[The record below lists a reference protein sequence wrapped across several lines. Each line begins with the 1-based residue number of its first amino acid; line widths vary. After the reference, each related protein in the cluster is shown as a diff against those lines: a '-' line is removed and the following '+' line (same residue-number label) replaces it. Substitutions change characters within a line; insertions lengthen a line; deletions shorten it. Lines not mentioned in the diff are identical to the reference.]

1 MKMLLVSNGGL
12 ANEMYK
18 AMENFYAK
26 PEIDVMELD
35 SVTKEVFIRKLRA
48 YIQGTGEE
56 ILIVSDVFGSTAFN
70 EAIYLIQSCRCQ
82 ARADIICGMS
92 LPLVFKL
99 YGLKDSWSI
108 ESIKQIY
115 QEPDSSWNEASSF

>member
-1 MKMLLVSNGGL
+1 MLLLSNGGL

-18 AMENFYAK
+18 AMANFYAE
-26 PEIDVMELD
+26 PEIDVMELEA
-35 SVTKEVFIRKLRA
+35 VTKDVFVRKLQA
-48 YIQGTGEE
+48 YIQETSEE
-56 ILIVSDVFGSTAFN
+56 VLIVSDVFGSTAFN
-70 EAIYLIQSCRCQ
+70 EAIYLIESGQCQ

-108 ESIKQIY
+108 QSIKQIY
-115 QEPDSSWNEASSF
+115 QEPAGRWNDISSS